1 MDKFAEL
8 PRHVNNS
15 ECFLVERSI
24 MLSICGIF
32 ATSLTDA
39 TGALFVTKCCRFL
52 IALASFW
59 TLTATADTAVHNI
72 TGYTS
77 TADGIREFSV
87 LVFGADGR
95 LVATGDENLLA
106 DIPAGDRIDGDGLFV
121 LPGLTDAHAH
131 VYSQGFLAVSLNL
144 LGTPSVEA
152 AVESIAEFAA
162 TRRTGW
168 ILGRGWN
175 QVLWPVQEFPTA
187 ADIDAVVSDR
197 PVWLRRIDG
206 HAAWANSRA
215 LEIAGI
221 DADTPDPVGGKI
233 IRDANGNATGVLV
246 DTAMALVE
254 KHIPDPTRSEIRE
267 TYNAAVDS
275 LLALG
280 ITGVHDA
287 GISKT
292 EAEVYLSMADDGALK
307 MRIYA
312 MLSDTGPNLDAFD
325 EPIRAYGND
334 HLDIAS
340 VKLYSDGAL
349 GSRGAAMIE
358 PYDDD
363 PENRGLPFY
372 TQEELDA
379 FVRKANNKGFQVGIH
394 AIGDLGNRMAL
405 DAFERAQDGEPSPLR
420 NRVEHAQI
428 IALDDI
434 PRFSGLG
441 VIASMQPVHATSDM
455 NMAEDRIGPERIEGA
470 YAWRK
475 LLDSG
480 AVIAN
485 GSDFPV
491 ELANPMYGLYA
502 SITRQSRAGLPEGGW
517 YGSEALSRE
526 ETLHSFTLAAAYA
539 AHQEDR
545 NGSLEAGKWA
555 DFIVIDRDYMTV
567 PASEIDDIVV
577 LQTWVGGDIVY
588 ERCEDPDSAE
598 CTN

>member
-1 MDKFAEL
+1 
-8 PRHVNNS
+8 
-15 ECFLVERSI
+15 
-24 MLSICGIF
+24 
-32 ATSLTDA
+32 
-39 TGALFVTKCCRFL
+39 VTRTCRFL

-59 TLTATADTAVHNI
+59 TLSASAATAVHNI

-77 TADGIREFSV
+77 TADGIRAFSV

-106 DIPAGDRIDGDGLFV
+106 GIPEEERIDGGGMFV

-144 LGTPSVEA
+144 LGTPSLA
-152 AVESIAEFAA
+152 AAAERIAEFAA

-175 QVLWPVQEFPTA
+175 QVLWPVQEFPMA

-206 HAAWANSRA
+206 HAGWANSRT

-254 KHIPDPTRSEIRE
+254 KHIPAPTRSEIRE
-267 TYNAAVDS
+267 TYHAAVDS
-275 LLALG
+275 LLELG
-280 ITGVHDA
+280 LTGVHDA
-287 GISKT
+287 GISKA
-292 EAEVYLSMADDGALK
+292 EAEVYLSMADDGELG

-312 MLSDTGPNLDAFD
+312 MLSDTGANLDAFP
-325 EPIRAYGND
+325 EPIRGYGND
-334 HLDIAS
+334 RLDIAA
-340 VKLYSDGAL
+340 VKIYADGAL

-363 PENRGLPFY
+363 PENRGLPFH
-372 TQEELDA
+372 TQQQLDG
-379 FVRKANNKGFQVGIH
+379 FVVKANRKGFQVGIH
-394 AIGDLGNRMAL
+394 AIGDLGNRMVL
-405 DAFERAQDGEPSPLR
+405 DAFERAQGGKPSPLR

-434 PRFSGLG
+434 PRFSELG

-455 NMAEDRIGPERIEGA
+455 NMAEDRVGPDRIRGG
-470 YAWRK
+470 YAWRR

-480 AVIAN
+480 AVIAS

-491 ELANPMYGLYA
+491 ELPNPFHGLYA
-502 SITRQSRAGLPEGGW
+502 AVTRQDRAGMPAGGW
-517 YGSEALSRE
+517 YADQAMSRAEAL
-526 ETLHSFTLAAAYA
+526 HSYTLAAAYA

-545 NGSLEAGKWA
+545 LGSLEPGKWA
-555 DFIVIDRDYMTV
+555 DFIVVDRDYFEI
-567 PASEIDDIVV
+567 PANEIDDIRV
-577 LQTWVGGDIVY
+577 LQTWVGGRLVY
-588 ERCEDPDSAE
+588 EAPAG
-598 CTN
+598 